1 MVSLW
6 PWKGED
12 NSPASFEKTLAAL
25 SSKITASQARLD
37 SIRSRGRRFKALWT
51 LYTSLAYL
59 ISVVVLF
66 LAVGWKNL
74 GALEYTALASSP
86 VVIYLIR
93 AAITVY
99 YDYRTDSITSRLE
112 EQQAER
118 TKTIEKLKTATK
130 YDSTQVLL
138 EKYGGAPPKKPKTPA
153 APKAPKAPKQTGRM
167 SMGPPPPTANIG
179 RPEHIPS
186 QPSTPQTIMRQPPP
200 PQMLPSPVSP
210 QQQPIAEF
218 APNAFSAPPQY
229 AQGGDVNAGGN
240 WYDRILDLLMGEDET
255 SPKNR
260 VALICQN
267 CRLVNGQAPPGTR
280 TLAELGK
287 WRCFGCGSMNGE
299 EDEAAKVVK
308 EIRERIETQEEPG
321 SPASPEIVKVEDID
335 SGDGK
340 EASTDESGEMIEA
353 ADESVEET
361 TEVKPK
367 RGRPKGN
374 KKK

>member
-12 NSPASFEKTLAAL
+12 NSPAGFEKTLSAL
-25 SSKITASQARLD
+25 ASKITASQAHLD
-37 SIRSRGRRFKALWT
+37 SLRSRGRRFKALWT

-86 VVIYLIR
+86 VVIYLVR
-93 AAITVY
+93 AGITAY
-99 YDYRTDSITSRLE
+99 YDYRTDSITTRLE

-118 TKTIEKLKTATK
+118 TKTIEKLKAATK

-138 EKYGGAPPKKPKTPA
+138 EKYGGAAPKAKKPAT
-153 APKAPKAPKQTGRM
+153 PKAPKAVPKQTGRV
-167 SMGPPPPTANIG
+167 SIGAPPPTANIG

-186 QPSTPQTIMRQPPP
+186 QPSTPQPIMRPPP
-200 PQMLPSPVSP
+200 PQIMPPPASSP
-210 QQQPIAEF
+210 ATEF
-218 APNAFSAPPQY
+218 APNAYSAPPQY
-229 AQGGDVNAGGN
+229 AQSGDNAGGN

-260 VALICQN
+260 VALICQD

-308 EIRERIETQEEPG
+308 EMKERMDSQEE
-321 SPASPEIVKVEDID
+321 PASPEIVKVEHD
-335 SGDGK
+335 SGK
-340 EASTDESGEMIEA
+340 EASTDESGEMVEA
-353 ADESVEET
+353 ADSGEDTV
-361 TEVKPK
+361 EVKPR
-367 RGRPKGN
+367 RGRPRGN
-374 KKK
+374 K

>member
-1 MVSLW
+1 V
-6 PWKGED
+6 
-12 NSPASFEKTLAAL
+12 
-25 SSKITASQARLD
+25 
-37 SIRSRGRRFKALWT
+37 
-51 LYTSLAYL
+51 
-59 ISVVVLF
+59 
-66 LAVGWKNL
+66 
-74 GALEYTALASSP
+74 EYTALASSP
-86 VVIYLIR
+86 VVIYVIR
-93 AAITVY
+93 AAITAY
-99 YDYRTDSITSRLE
+99 YDYRTDTLTTRLE

-118 TKTIEKLKTATK
+118 TKTIEKLKAATK

-138 EKYGGAPPKKPKTPA
+138 EKYGGATPKPKKPS
-153 APKAPKAPKQTGRM
+153 APKPPKAATKQSGRV
-167 SMGPPPPTANIG
+167 SIGPPPPTANIG

-186 QPSTPQTIMRQPPP
+186 QPSTPQPQSIMRPPP
-200 PQMLPSPVSP
+200 PQMIPSPAP
-210 QQQPIAEF
+210 QPSAEF

-229 AQGGDVNAGGN
+229 AQPGDVNSGGN

-267 CRLVNGQAPPGTR
+267 CRLVNGQAPAGTR

-308 EIRERIETQEEPG
+308 EMRERIGSQEEP
-321 SPASPEIVKVEDID
+321 SSPEIVKVEDVD

-340 EASTDESGEMIEA
+340 DPLTDESGEMVEA
-353 ADESVEET
+353 ADSGDDAVQ
-361 TEVKPK
+361 VKQR

-374 KKK
+374 KKKA